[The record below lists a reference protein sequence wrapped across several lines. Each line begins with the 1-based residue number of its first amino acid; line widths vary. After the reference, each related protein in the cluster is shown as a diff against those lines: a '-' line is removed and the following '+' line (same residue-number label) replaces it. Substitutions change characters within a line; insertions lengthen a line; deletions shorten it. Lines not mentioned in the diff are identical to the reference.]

1 MIISTYRKYLRVYLI
16 MLRYLCIKLKSDVE
30 VGLFYL
36 FLIYININLVS
47 LLMFC

>member
-1 MIISTYRKYLRVYLI
+1 MIISTYREYMRIYLI
-16 MLRYLCIKLKSDVE
+16 LFRYLCIKLKSDVE

-36 FLIYININLVS
+36 FLTYININLVS